1 MSSPSNHRT
10 ATPYLDPD
18 RGSQVDRQPQGA
30 LARAWRDWLRSA
42 ILLVLLITALRS
54 AVADWNDVPTGS
66 MKPTI
71 VEGDRILVNKLAYDL
86 KVPFTRWRLARW
98 SDPER
103 GDIVVLLSPGDG
115 TRLVKRVV
123 GLPGDVIAMDRNRLI
138 VNGEQVTYRRIGS
151 ELADADVPP
160 SVTSGRIV
168 AVEEL
173 DATSHPVMLTP
184 HSMSVHSF
192 EPMTIP
198 AERFFVM
205 GDNRDE
211 SFDSRHFGVVERRMI
226 LGRAVAVAASVDPD
240 NYFLPRWKRFFQG
253 LR

>member
-1 MSSPSNHRT
+1 MDQ
-10 ATPYLDPD
+10 ATRDGRSPYLVRD
-18 RGSQVDRQPQGA
+18 REDQVEEKPKGV

-42 ILLVLLITALRS
+42 ILLVLVITALRS

-71 VEGDRILVNKLAYDL
+71 VEGDRIFVNKLAYDL
-86 KVPFTRWRLARW
+86 KIPYTRWRLARW
-98 SDPER
+98 SDPAR

-123 GLPGDVIAMDRNRLI
+123 GLPGDEIAMDRNRLV
-138 VNGEQVTYRRIGS
+138 VNGEPVVYRPIGS
-151 ELADADVPP
+151 ELRESDVPLG
-160 SVTSGRIV
+160 VTSGRIV

-173 DATSHPVMLTP
+173 DTSPHPVMLTP
-184 HSMSVHSF
+184 HATALHSF

-198 AERFFVM
+198 GDGYFVM

-211 SFDSRHFGVVERRMI
+211 SLDSRHFGLVERRMI

-240 NYFLPRWKRFFQG
+240 NYFLPRWKRFFQA

>member
-1 MSSPSNHRT
+1 MRQNPDGS
-10 ATPYLDPD
+10 TPYHGPD
-18 RGSQVDRQPQGA
+18 REPQVSSKPSGV

-86 KVPFTRWRLARW
+86 KVPYTRWRLARW
-98 SDPER
+98 SDPAR

-138 VNGEQVTYRRIGS
+138 VNDEPVVYRPIGS
-151 ELADADVPP
+151 ELRDADVPP

-173 DATSHPVMLTP
+173 DASAHPVMLTP
-184 HSMSVHSF
+184 HSTSLHSF
-192 EPMTIP
+192 GPMTIP

-211 SFDSRHFGVVERRMI
+211 SFDSRHFGLVERRLI

-240 NYFLPRWKRFFQG
+240 HYFLPRWKRFFQG
-253 LR
+253 LH